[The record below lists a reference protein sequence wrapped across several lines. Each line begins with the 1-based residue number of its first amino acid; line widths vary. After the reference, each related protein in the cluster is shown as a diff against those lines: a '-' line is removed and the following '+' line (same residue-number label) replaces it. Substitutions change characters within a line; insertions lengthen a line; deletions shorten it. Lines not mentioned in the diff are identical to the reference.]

1 MGTFSAT
8 NLGSPPPPPP
18 DVSSQQGGNPMSGV
32 AGALAGKL
40 GKEGSPEE
48 MGSVSS
54 VHPQGAM
61 LALLETLKKS
71 ASQLAKM
78 DEGMA
83 PFVNRAL
90 SILEQGVGEA
100 ISKKGKGPSSGP
112 PSAEA
117 GEGGGSARPPQGEGG
132 KGFPG

>member
-1 MGTFSAT
+1 
-8 NLGSPPPPPP
+8 
-18 DVSSQQGGNPMSGV
+18 MSGV

-40 GKEGSPEE
+40 GKQGSPED
-48 MGSVSS
+48 MDSVSS

-61 LALLETLKKS
+61 LALLETLKK
-71 ASQLAKM
+71 AANQLAKM

-90 SILEQGVGEA
+90 SILEQGVGEV
-100 ISKKGKGPSSGP
+100 ISKKGAPGASPKEGG
-112 PSAEA
+112 A
-117 GEGGGSARPPQGEGG
+117 GGAGGSAKPPQGEGN

>member
-1 MGTFSAT
+1 MGGFQAT

-32 AGALAGKL
+32 SEALAGKL
-40 GKEGSPEE
+40 GKKETPGELGP
-48 MGSVSS
+48 VSG

-61 LALLETLKKS
+61 LALLETIKK
-71 ASQLAKM
+71 AANQLSRM

-83 PFVNRAL
+83 PFVNRAT
-90 SILEQGVGEA
+90 SILEQGVGEV
-100 ISKKGKGPSSGP
+100 ISKKGSSGA
-112 PSAEA
+112 PSGGA
-117 GEGGGSARPPQGEGG
+117 GEGGESARPPQGEGG

>member
-1 MGTFSAT
+1 MGAFQAT

-18 DVSSQQGGNPMSGV
+18 DVSGQQGGNPMQGV
-32 AGALAGKL
+32 ASAMANKL
-40 GKEGSPEE
+40 GKKEGPPEE
-48 MGSVSS
+48 MGDMSS

-61 LALLETLKKS
+61 LALLDTLKK
-71 ASQLAKM
+71 AANQLSRM

-90 SILEQGVGEA
+90 SILEQGVGQV
-100 ISKKGKGPSSGP
+100 ISKKSAGPSPEGGKG
-112 PSAEA
+112 E
-117 GEGGGSARPPQGEGG
+117 EMSARPPQGEAN